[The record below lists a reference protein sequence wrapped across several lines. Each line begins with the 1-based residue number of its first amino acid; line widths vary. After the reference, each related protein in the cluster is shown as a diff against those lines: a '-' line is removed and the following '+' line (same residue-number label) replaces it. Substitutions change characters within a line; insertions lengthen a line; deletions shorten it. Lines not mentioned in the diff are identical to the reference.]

1 MSNWVLQATGLVKS
15 FKDGELQVDVLKGLD
30 LELAEAQ
37 SMAIIGSLGSGKS
50 TLLQLLAGLEHPDAG
65 KVLLVGEC
73 LSDLN
78 GNQAAQL
85 RSDPLGVGF
94 NLSLLHH

>member
-37 SMAIIGSLGSGKS
+37 SMAIIGS
-50 TLLQLLAGLEHPDAG
+50 
-65 KVLLVGEC
+65 
-73 LSDLN
+73 
-78 GNQAAQL
+78 
-85 RSDPLGVGF
+85 
-94 NLSLLHH
+94 